1 MEFSE
6 KGLAEDA
13 RDSALRGL
21 VRPLAPPDGSEAE
34 RWFELASELDGDP
47 AQWTQAVDAYQRVTT
62 LAPDHGAAWN
72 NLGLLQHRMGRYE
85 DARRHYEVAL
95 AADPTLAEAAYNLG
109 SLHDD
114 LGNPP
119 QATLWY
125 RRALEIRPDYA
136 DAHFNLAS
144 ALERAGDG
152 AAARR
157 HWARY
162 VELDPDSRWAEIARE
177 WVSGGPG
184 RERAAG
190 SSWSGAADASTRSPG
205 SSRRARDSGRC
216 TPRRAIPASRSVAEC
231 VPVRADDVAAIADL
245 ADRERIDL
253 TVVGPEGPLALGLV
267 DALEARGRPVFGPS
281 RAAAALESSKVFAKA
296 LFARHGI
303 PTARFGT
310 FDEPGGGARVRRGAR
325 AAGRWSRPT
334 ASPPARARWCART
347 RPRPTGPSATCSSA
361 GCSATPG
368 RAWWSRSTSRARRS
382 RSSR

>member
-1 MEFSE
+1 LTAPGWVFTERDVVRLLALNPRRAEQLRRLGLLHAPDHADQYTFRDLVALRVARTLLDQGVTVRQIRRALDTLRRLGLASEAPLAELRVTVRDGEIFIERDARLLEPSGQIVMEFSE

-13 RDSALRGL
+13 RASALRGL
-21 VRPLAPPDGSEAE
+21 VRPLAPPGGSEAE

-95 AADPTLAEAAYNLG
+95 AVDPTLAEAAYNLG

-114 LGNPP
+114 LGSPP

-152 AAARR
+152 PTARR

-162 VELDPDSRWAEIARE
+162 IELDPDSRWAEIARE
-177 WVSGGPG
+177 WVSGDGP
-184 RERAAG
+184 
-190 SSWSGAADASTRSPG
+190 
-205 SSRRARDSGRC
+205 
-216 TPRRAIPASRSVAEC
+216 
-231 VPVRADDVAAIADL
+231 
-245 ADRERIDL
+245 
-253 TVVGPEGPLALGLV
+253 
-267 DALEARGRPVFGPS
+267 
-281 RAAAALESSKVFAKA
+281 
-296 LFARHGI
+296 
-303 PTARFGT
+303 
-310 FDEPGGGARVRRGAR
+310 
-325 AAGRWSRPT
+325 
-334 ASPPARARWCART
+334 
-347 RPRPTGPSATCSSA
+347 
-361 GCSATPG
+361 
-368 RAWWSRSTSRARRS
+368 
-382 RSSR
+382 